1 MLDQTILNSRR
12 HRALRHEG
20 KRTAYRRAVIGIFA
34 FGAAATLAQSSA
46 TAAES
51 AVILMYHRFGETKF
65 PSTNIRLEQFEAHID
80 ELKKPAY
87 TVLPVPEILE
97 ALRSGK
103 ELPERTVGLTVDD
116 GYRSVFTE
124 AWPRLKAARFSLTVF
139 IATDPIDRRLNSHMS
154 WDQVRELRDGGV
166 TIGAHTVTHNHMAGA
181 TQERNRREIEQSNA
195 RMTAELGQKSDLF
208 AFPYGEASSAVQRQ
222 ATEAGYRA
230 LFGQHSGVVHR
241 QTNFGYLPRF
251 AMNERFSGIGRF
263 RLVINALPLPAA
275 DITPVDPTL
284 KKNNPNFG
292 AVASAGKSLA
302 AKMPSNFGFEVRL
315 GEPSAGDRE
324 SIARCPQRTAD
335 FAGSATSSTY
345 PNNAVYRFPKHFGSG
360 LMEIAQL
367 LRSRMGWVK
376 LSPAALDREWP
387 MRIREG
393 VATNEELIHGVK
405 LIATSSTHS
414 RLSSGSEHATP
425 PCCSAT
431 AQTSPLRYPTMEWMM

>member
-1 MLDQTILNSRR
+1 MMLDQTILNSRR

-284 KKNNPNFG
+284 KKNNPPNFG
-292 AVASAGKSLA
+292 FTLLRPLENLSRLRCF
-302 AKMPSNFGFEVRL
+302 PSNGATASIERLGDSRFEVRL
-315 GEPSAGDRE
+315 GEP
-324 SIARCPQRTAD
+324 
-335 FAGSATSSTY
+335 FSS
-345 PNNAVYRFPKHFGSG
+345 G
-360 LMEIAQL
+360 
-367 LRSRMGWVK
+367 RSRINCT
-376 LSPAALDREWP
+376 L
-387 MRIREG
+387 
-393 VATNEELIHGVK
+393 
-405 LIATSSTHS
+405 
-414 RLSSGSEHATP
+414 
-425 PCCSAT
+425 
-431 AQTSPLRYPTMEWMM
+431 PTKDGRFRWLGYQFYIPK